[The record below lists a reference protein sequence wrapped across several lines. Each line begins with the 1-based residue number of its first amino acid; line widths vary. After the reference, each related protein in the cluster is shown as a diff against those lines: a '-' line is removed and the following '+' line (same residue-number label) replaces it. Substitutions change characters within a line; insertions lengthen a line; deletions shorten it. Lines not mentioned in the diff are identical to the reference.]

1 MELAAVIALLEQYRY
16 LILFPLACIEGPMLG
31 FITGTLIPLGY
42 FSPLPL
48 FVTLVLADIIPDVAY
63 YFLGRWG
70 NNKAVVEKW
79 GHKIRLTPE
88 RFELLRKL
96 WHTHTVKAMM
106 ITKFSYGISTPLLIT
121 AGLVQVPFNRF
132 WKWSAV
138 LAAAQY
144 SVLMALGYFFG
155 GYFAMVE
162 STIVRVQILVAA
174 AVVVFIIYYVFTKSV
189 RKNFAKEL
197 E

>member
-42 FSPLPL
+42 FSPVPL
-48 FVTLVLADIIPDVAY
+48 FVTLVLADVIPDIAY

-70 NNKAVVEKW
+70 NNQAVVEKW

-96 WHTHTVKAMM
+96 WHTHTIKAMM

-121 AGLVQVPFNRF
+121 AGLVHVPFNRF

-144 SVLMALGYFFG
+144 SALMALGYFFG

-174 AVVVFIIYYVFTKSV
+174 AVVVFIIYYIFTKSV